1 MCEEAPNEINIL
13 AKMPMMAAQK
23 YSSYRINGF
32 DFHTYSYDVGRS
44 VQNSGVALVAETTCF
59 ESGNNNDFLMG
70 KKTYYGVIKDIV
82 ELNYAHEGNVV
93 LFKCDW
99 VDNRVEDKW
108 VKTDQFGATSVNFKH
123 LFNTGENFSD
133 EPFILAS
140 QAVQVFYVPNGI
152 DTKWVTVS
160 QSKPRDY
167 YDIDNLE
174 IEHIENGNALVVPLP
189 DLDAGVTVDVVNG
202 IIPAVRTDIDGTIVD
217 RKKSRKQ
224 SKK

>member
-1 MCEEAPNEINIL
+1 MCEEAPNEIKNL
-13 AKMPMMAAQK
+13 AKMPMMAARK

-99 VDNRVEDKW
+99 VDNCGR
-108 VKTDQFGATSVNFKH
+108 
-123 LFNTGENFSD
+123 
-133 EPFILAS
+133 
-140 QAVQVFYVPNGI
+140 
-152 DTKWVTVS
+152 
-160 QSKPRDY
+160 
-167 YDIDNLE
+167 
-174 IEHIENGNALVVPLP
+174 
-189 DLDAGVTVDVVNG
+189 
-202 IIPAVRTDIDGTIVD
+202 
-217 RKKSRKQ
+217 
-224 SKK
+224 

>member
-1 MCEEAPNEINIL
+1 MCEEATNEIKII
-13 AKMPMMAAQK
+13 AKMPMMVARK
-23 YSSYRINGF
+23 YNSYRINGF

-59 ESGNNNDFLMG
+59 ERGNNNNFVMG

-82 ELNYAHEGNVV
+82 ELNYSHEGNVV

-108 VKTDQFGATSVNFKH
+108 VKTDQFGVTTINFKH
-123 LFNTGENFSD
+123 LCNTGEKISD

-140 QAVQVFYVPNGI
+140 QAVQVFYVPEGI
-152 DTKWVTVS
+152 DTDWVSVS

-174 IEHIENGNALVVPLP
+174 SEHTENGNGLVVPLP
-189 DLDAGVTVDVVNG
+189 DLNVGVTVDVVKG
-202 IIPAVRTDIDGTIVD
+202 IVPAVRTDIDGILVD
-217 RKKSRKQ
+217 RKKSKKQ
-224 SKK
+224 S